1 MAELTVIYWR
11 DIPAQVIAGKR
22 RNSVKAQLA
31 QRFADAIDSAAMR
44 AGLFNSDDYLGE
56 WRRSEPAPCP
66 DDLDAAVAE
75 TVAAL
80 DRDYP
85 PARLKALI
93 DNGGKEDGA

>member
-11 DIPAQVIAGKR
+11 DIPAQVIARAG
-22 RNSVKAQLA
+22 RNSAKAQLA
-31 QRFADAIDSAAMR
+31 ARFTEAIDSAAMR

-56 WRRSEPAPCP
+56 WRRSNPAPCP
-66 DDLDAAVAE
+66 DNLDAAVAE
-75 TVAAL
+75 TVTAL

-93 DNGGKEDGA
+93 DNGGKEGAA